1 MKYLWTLSLSLFAIT
16 ACATAEPPEVVDH
29 VDVERYLGTWYEA
42 SSVPIRGQRGCVG
55 TTATYGERDDGDISV
70 YNRCYDGSFDGDVR
84 DIEGKAWVAD
94 EETNAKLW
102 VRFFWPFRSS
112 YWIVALDDEDYQ
124 WAAVSDR
131 RADNLWVLSR
141 SPCMDQVLFDNIYA
155 DLKARDLPVDE
166 LESTLQ
172 RDDDGQECQVLLRAK

>member
-16 ACATAEPPEVVDH
+16 ACATGEPPEVVDH
-29 VDVERYLGTWYEA
+29 VDLERYLGTWYEA

-70 YNRCYDGSFDGDVR
+70 YNKCYDGSFDGNVR

-102 VRFFWPFRSS
+102 VRFFWPFRGS
-112 YWIVALDDEDYQ
+112 YWIVALDQDEYQ
-124 WAAVSDR
+124 WAAVSNR
-131 RADNLWVLSR
+131 RASTLWILNR
-141 SPCMDQVLFDNIYA
+141 NPCMDQTLFDELYA
-155 DLKARDLPVDE
+155 DLENRGLPVDE
-166 LESTLQ
+166 LQSTLQ
-172 RDDDGQECQVLLRAK
+172 RDENDQPCRVELPSE